1 MSTRLLL
8 LLLVAVG
15 VAVNPTLR
23 SRLEPHVT
31 PRVRPYLQRLLDPV
45 HEWSARSRVEE
56 VARRLQ
62 TRAAHGS
69 GLPSGAAFSDF
80 MRSEYRGPDAAL
92 DPWGVPLYLHRD
104 ALGYRVGSAGR
115 DRVPFTADDVVS
127 APLPGSAR

>member
-23 SRLEPHVT
+23 SRFEPHVM

-45 HEWSARSRVEE
+45 HEWSTRSRVEE

-62 TRAAHGS
+62 TRAAQGS

-92 DPWGVPLYLHRD
+92 DPWGVPLYLYRD

-115 DRVPFTADDVVS
+115 DHVPFTADDLVS